1 MFNHQC
7 MSLFKVYQIVWAV
20 CTTVYTCFV
29 VLVYGPLELYK
40 PCSEKPVP
48 RVPRERAV
56 RCGPMAMRHA
66 MRGRAATA
74 PDRASTVVRR
84 APVPVAHGHAVVYP
98 LEHTNIVQ
106 NVHGAR
112 RRAPCGF
119 TLRFTA
125 LCILHFN
132 TEIPPNSTSSLLRA
146 LLACSEARHFQW
158 TKRGRLLTLTH
169 YTRQQRAPFA

>member
-29 VLVYGPLELYK
+29 VLVYDPLELYK

-74 PDRASTVVRR
+74 RRVVPLSLTVTLSCIPWNTQISCRMCTVRGVEPP
-84 APVPVAHGHAVVYP
+84 AA
-98 LEHTNIVQ
+98 
-106 NVHGAR
+106 
-112 RRAPCGF
+112 
-119 TLRFTA
+119 LRYA
-125 LCILHFN
+125 L
-132 TEIPPNSTSSLLRA
+132 
-146 LLACSEARHFQW
+146 
-158 TKRGRLLTLTH
+158 RLYVFYIFITLTE
-169 YTRQQRAPFA
+169 YSPKLYELIAESPASV

>member
-1 MFNHQC
+1 

-74 PDRASTVVRR
+74 RRVVPLSLTVTLSCIPWNTQISCRMCTVRG
-84 APVPVAHGHAVVYP
+84 VEP
-98 LEHTNIVQ
+98 LRLYVTLY
-106 NVHGAR
+106 
-112 RRAPCGF
+112 GF
-119 TLRFTA
+119 MYFT
-125 LCILHFN
+125 F
-132 TEIPPNSTSSLLRA
+132 
-146 LLACSEARHFQW
+146 
-158 TKRGRLLTLTH
+158 
-169 YTRQQRAPFA
+169 

>member
-29 VLVYGPLELYK
+29 VLVYDPLELYK

-74 PDRASTVVRR
+74 RRVVPLSLTVTLSCIPWNTQISCRMCTVRGVEPP
-84 APVPVAHGHAVVYP
+84 AA
-98 LEHTNIVQ
+98 
-106 NVHGAR
+106 
-112 RRAPCGF
+112 
-119 TLRFTA
+119 LRYA
-125 LCILHFN
+125 L
-132 TEIPPNSTSSLLRA
+132 
-146 LLACSEARHFQW
+146 
-158 TKRGRLLTLTH
+158 RLYVFYMLTLNIPRKL
-169 YTRQQRAPFA
+169 YELIAESPASV

>member
-74 PDRASTVVRR
+74 PDRASSVVPLCLSLTVTLSCIPWNTQISCRMC
-84 APVPVAHGHAVVYP
+84 
-98 LEHTNIVQ
+98 T
-106 NVHGAR
+106 AR
-112 RRAPCGF
+112 GVEPPAA
-119 TLRFTA
+119 LRYA
-125 LCILHFN
+125 LRLHVFY
-132 TEIPPNSTSSLLRA
+132 I
-146 LLACSEARHFQW
+146 
-158 TKRGRLLTLTH
+158 LTLKFPKL
-169 YTRQQRAPFA
+169 YELIAESPASV